1 MTSAPCLAVAFV
13 IGAMLALV
21 AAPHARAADHALLPD
36 LDQETPGQLQI
47 AHTGRRSHRR
57 WWLGFS
63 SAVSNVGA
71 GPLKIVGHRAD
82 TSTPTM
88 VAQQVIDGAA
98 DTIPDVGRL
107 RYVRSLTHQHWH
119 LMHFDRYELR
129 RAGSTRAV
137 VRDRKS
143 GFCLGD
149 RYRVENQP
157 LLGAPPQPVI
167 TGKCGLRQP
176 GLLDVSEGISVGYG
190 DVYNAYLEYQQLE
203 LGGLKDGRY
212 VLVHTVNGDGRLRE
226 VTRANDSASVLL
238 DVRWRHGEPDVT
250 QLRKCPDTARCD
262 KAPKKRKLHVRT

>member
-1 MTSAPCLAVAFV
+1 MPAAPSRAVASV
-13 IGAMLALV
+13 ILAAALALTL
-21 AAPHARAADHALLPD
+21 APPAGAADHALLPD
-36 LDQETPGQLQI
+36 LDQETPGTLQI
-47 AHTGRRSHRR
+47 AHTGPRSHRR

-88 VAQQVIDGAA
+88 VANQVIDGAPDA
-98 DTIPDVGRL
+98 IADVGRL
-107 RYVRSLTHQHWH
+107 RYVRSVTHQHWH

-157 LLGAPPQPVI
+157 LLGAPAQPVI
-167 TGKCGLRQP
+167 TGRCGLRRP
-176 GLLDVSEGISVGYG
+176 DLLDMSEGISVGY
-190 DVYNAYLEYQQLE
+190 
-203 LGGLKDGRY
+203 
-212 VLVHTVNGDGRLRE
+212 
-226 VTRANDSASVLL
+226 
-238 DVRWRHGEPDVT
+238 
-250 QLRKCPDTARCD
+250 
-262 KAPKKRKLHVRT
+262 